1 MTSLKDL
8 IRKITEGADLSRE
21 EAGSAMNSVMSG
33 EASDAQISALLVG
46 LKMKGET
53 VDELLGFVDVM
64 RERSI
69 RIRLA
74 DEHAVDLCGTGGDN
88 AGTFNISTVAS
99 FIVSGSGVTV
109 AKHGNRSVS
118 SSCGSADVLKALG
131 VNIELPPED
140 VERCINAIGIG
151 FLFAPLFHPAMK
163 YAAKTRAD
171 LGVKTCFNILGP
183 LTNPAGVRRQLV
195 GTFSPVVA
203 GKIAEVLARLDT
215 TRALVVHS
223 ADGLDEVS
231 LASATG
237 VHDVAGSGEP
247 RRFTLE
253 PEAFNLPAVSRS
265 TILGSTPEVNAGIA
279 RAILAGKAGPHRH
292 VALANAALGILAS
305 GKTDRL
311 TDAVAIAVDSV
322 DSGRALLKLDEL
334 REFSR
339 S

>member
-1 MTSLKDL
+1 MTAMKDH
-8 IRKITEGADLSRE
+8 IRRVTDRGDLTRE
-21 EAGSAMNSVMSG
+21 EAGSAMQTIMNG
-33 EASDAQISALLVG
+33 EATEAQISALLVA

-69 RIRLA
+69 KIRLA

-99 FIVSGSGVTV
+99 FIVAGAGVTV

-131 VNIELPPED
+131 VNIELPPPD

-163 YAAKTRAD
+163 HAAKPRAE
-171 LGVKTCFNILGP
+171 LGFKTCFNILGP
-183 LTNPAGVRRQLV
+183 LTNPAGVKRQLV
-195 GTFSPVVA
+195 GTFSPDVA
-203 GKIAEVLARLDT
+203 GKIAEVLSRLDT
-215 TRALVVHS
+215 ARALVIHS

-231 LASATG
+231 LASTTG
-237 VHDVAGSGEP
+237 VHDIDGTGTP
-247 RRFTLE
+247 RRFHLE
-253 PEAFNLPAVSRS
+253 AAEFDLPPVRRS
-265 TILGSTPEVNAGIA
+265 TILGSTPEVNAEIA
-279 RAILAGKAGPHRH
+279 RAVLSGKDGPHRH
-292 VALANAALGILAS
+292 VALANAALGLLAS
-305 GKTDRL
+305 GKTGDL
-311 TDAVAIAVDSV
+311 KDAVGLAAGAV
-322 DSGRALLKLDEL
+322 DSGRALRKLDDL
-334 REFSR
+334 REFSH